1 MRVLYVTQGFP
12 YPLTSGNLRHYH
24 LIRGLS
30 ERHDISLLST
40 VGNDFREEHADVM
53 RAFCSN
59 VETFRS
65 TAGSS
70 LWRKATAQARDRVTG
85 GGAPAAARA
94 VASAVEKELA
104 QSSVDVILL
113 NGRITTTVLEPAKS
127 TPLVVDLCDAV
138 ELRLSG
144 GLQYSSAPQRAMIRL
159 KRRRMRHAEA
169 KLIAAGDQ
177 LLFASPRDR
186 EVALRNVASAP
197 PATVLPN
204 GVDVDYWHRTQETL
218 GSEVVFSGN
227 MRYEPNDDAA
237 RYLLSEVMPLVW
249 DVEPDA
255 RLRVIGRDPTDALR
269 RAAAGEPRVTLTG
282 LVDDVR
288 PHLEAGAV
296 YVAPLRFASGIQN
309 KLLEALA
316 MELPVVTSPVGADGL
331 RGDDDVEPPLV
342 VASAADEIAS
352 ATLVALDRARRRAEP
367 PREGR
372 AFVSERFSWPQ
383 AVAILEQALER
394 ATKGGR

>member
-30 ERHDISLLST
+30 ERHDIHLLST
-40 VGNDFREEHADVM
+40 VGSDFRPEHADAM
-53 RAFCSN
+53 RPFCSG

-70 LWRKATAQARDRVTG
+70 LWRKASERARDRVVG

-94 VASAVEKELA
+94 LAAAVEQQLA
-104 QSSVDVILL
+104 QSPYDVILL
-113 NGRITTTVLEPAKS
+113 NGRITTTVLEPAAR

-144 GLQYSSAPQRAMIRL
+144 GLQYSSAPRRALIQL
-159 KRRRMRHAEA
+159 KRRRMRDAEA
-169 KLIAAGDQ
+169 RLIAAGNH

-186 EVALRNVASAP
+186 EVALRGVATSP
-197 PATVLPN
+197 PSTVLPN
-204 GVDVDYWHRTQETL
+204 GVDIDYWHRTRPQL
-218 GSEVVFSGN
+218 GNEVVFSGN

-237 RYLLSEVMPLVW
+237 RYLLNDVMPVVW
-249 DVEPDA
+249 EAEPDV
-255 RLRVIGRDPTDALR
+255 RLRVIGRDPTDTLI

-282 LVDDVR
+282 FVDDVR

-296 YVAPLRFASGIQN
+296 YAAPLRFASGIQN

-331 RGDDDVEPPLV
+331 RGDDAVEPPLV
-342 VASAADEIAS
+342 VASSADEFGAEILA
-352 ATLVALDRARRRAEP
+352 ALDNARRAPEP
-367 PREGR
+367 HSAGR
-372 AFVSERFSWPQ
+372 AFVGDRFTWAQ
-383 AVAILEQALER
+383 AVAILERVLER
-394 ATKGGR
+394 ESGMAR